1 MEDNKQ
7 TFKIKM
13 YIEQI
18 KRTLTSEEYSKIEKY
33 INGIEKNGEELR
45 KQLQM
50 FE

>member
-1 MEDNKQ
+1 MEDIRE

-18 KRTLTSEEYSKIEKY
+18 KRALTPEEFKKIEKY
-33 INGIEKNGEELR
+33 IEGIEKNGNELR
-45 KQLQM
+45 RQLQM